1 MGPQMCLN
9 FLRSLA
15 SDFPDICLQFFMGN
29 FNFSK
34 FKIFLRTI
42 LYIFTR
48 LPTCQG
54 GLQNRDY
61 RNDSIQRP
69 PSNKRPPL
77 PECVF
82 VNKRPILLSAPI
94 LKYCIRVRVRINRG
108 SYSFN
113 CSQTNNNATSQKQ
126 CSYVHVGASI
136 LQTNDL
142 FFKFCGDCSA
152 GRSGEEG
159 SRDNKSFF
167 QSP

>member
-1 MGPQMCLN
+1 MSDDFHKTAVLKKKKNCQLKLHSKGLYYQLMGPQMCLN

-61 RNDSIQRP
+61 RNDSI
-69 PSNKRPPL
+69 
-77 PECVF
+77 
-82 VNKRPILLSAPI
+82 
-94 LKYCIRVRVRINRG
+94 
-108 SYSFN
+108 
-113 CSQTNNNATSQKQ
+113 
-126 CSYVHVGASI
+126 
-136 LQTNDL
+136 
-142 FFKFCGDCSA
+142 
-152 GRSGEEG
+152 
-159 SRDNKSFF
+159 
-167 QSP
+167 